1 MADIGDYL
9 AEVIQANEKKMGRS
23 RKWLDRLKPV
33 FDRKFG
39 PDWKAQ
45 HKEFWA
51 EYDRA
56 QPVTRD
62 EAEKML

>member
-1 MADIGDYL
+1 M
-9 AEVIQANEKKMGRS
+9 
-23 RKWLDRLKPV
+23 PV
-33 FDRKFG
+33 FNKKFG
-39 PDWKAQ
+39 ADWKDQ
-45 HKEFWA
+45 HKTFWE